1 MRLYTMT
8 ESALTEVQENT
19 IRRFRYYYDCKK
31 CFALFGD
38 YAVAVLPDEF
48 SGQTEKLAREARENL
63 SALLNIPPD
72 FSTYVMDDQFGLV
85 EMACGIYAVSPEKLS
100 EEELAAGK
108 VSIRTALAMR
118 GFCLEA
124 CEAGLILAIND
135 EELQA
140 DESGKEE
147 A

>member
-1 MRLYTMT
+1 MPIVKMT
-8 ESALTEVQENT
+8 EKTLTETQEET

-31 CFALFGD
+31 CFALIGD
-38 YAVAVLPDEF
+38 YAVAVLSDEF
-48 SGQTEKLAREARENL
+48 SGQVEKLEREARENF

-100 EEELAAGK
+100 EEEISSGK

-124 CEAGLILAIND
+124 CRAGTILAIND
-135 EELQA
+135 EALQA
-140 DESGKEE
+140 EEGGKEE

>member
-1 MRLYTMT
+1 MPIDQLMDK
-8 ESALTEVQENT
+8 ALTETQEET
-19 IRRFRYYYDCKK
+19 IRRFRYYFDCKK
-31 CFALFGD
+31 CFALIGD
-38 YAVAVLPDEF
+38 YAVAVLSDEF
-48 SGQTEKLAREARENL
+48 SGRTEKLVQEARENL

-108 VSIRTALAMR
+108 VSIKTALAMR

-124 CEAGLILAIND
+124 CDAGLILAIND
-135 EELQA
+135 EGSF
-140 DESGKEE
+140 D
-147 A
+147 